1 MERRIRV
8 GMRQID
14 MYSYVL
20 VKQKKDRRGNGM
32 KEHASCR
39 IEDVI
44 SQKEGGAF
52 IPADGIPSR
61 RSNQQQGVISP
72 HEMRVSTN
80 LVIRFMSTNN

>member
-44 SQKEGGAF
+44 SQKEGVHLSLRMEFRLGGR
-52 IPADGIPSR
+52 I
-61 RSNQQQGVISP
+61 
-72 HEMRVSTN
+72 
-80 LVIRFMSTNN
+80 NNRE